1 MASLRRIRML
11 ANAVRN
17 IMNDSERKPLYTI
30 FVEIIR
36 LWFRDRTLPVHYY
49 IYLLY
54 RRDSS
59 NNVCA
64 YVGLRNIARV
74 RDRINSPSWTSVLD
88 NKRLFDA
95 YFRPT
100 GIRLPKILGFNEKN
114 RFVVGDDAVLVR
126 NRERLLDVLKSL
138 VMTSSTNSVFA
149 KPTGG
154 GCGRGCFMFDLS
166 SICLV
171 CADKGSGIVNG
182 DYIYQEVIVQHPK
195 MAELHPS
202 SVNTL
207 RIDTYRTDDGE
218 VDVMS
223 AFLRMGANKSCTD
236 NVSSGGCFVGVDL
249 ETGRLVEK
257 GFVLSQYKP
266 SVLKHHPDTG
276 VTFKD
281 FGVPFFHEAVL
292 IAKQAA
298 RLTPLA
304 VVGWDLAI
312 GPDGPIL
319 IEGNAHYDGYLS
331 EMAYGGYYKNPV
343 FRRLI
348 RDHAPSL
355 DKIARQFD

>member
-182 DYIYQEVIVQHPK
+182 DYIY
-195 MAELHPS
+195 
-202 SVNTL
+202 
-207 RIDTYRTDDGE
+207 
-218 VDVMS
+218 
-223 AFLRMGANKSCTD
+223 
-236 NVSSGGCFVGVDL
+236 
-249 ETGRLVEK
+249 
-257 GFVLSQYKP
+257 
-266 SVLKHHPDTG
+266 
-276 VTFKD
+276 
-281 FGVPFFHEAVL
+281 
-292 IAKQAA
+292 
-298 RLTPLA
+298 
-304 VVGWDLAI
+304 
-312 GPDGPIL
+312 
-319 IEGNAHYDGYLS
+319 
-331 EMAYGGYYKNPV
+331 
-343 FRRLI
+343 
-348 RDHAPSL
+348 
-355 DKIARQFD
+355 

>member
-1 MASLRRIRML
+1 MIESQ
-11 ANAVRN
+11 
-17 IMNDSERKPLYTI
+17 T
-30 FVEIIR
+30 
-36 LWFRDRTLPVHYY
+36 
-49 IYLLY
+49 
-54 RRDSS
+54 
-59 NNVCA
+59 
-64 YVGLRNIARV
+64 
-74 RDRINSPSWTSVLD
+74 SWTSVLD

-166 SICLV
+166 SIYLV

-223 AFLRMGANKSCTD
+223 AFEMVPTKATD

-249 ETGRLVEK
+249 GTGRLVEK

-266 SVLKHHPDTG
+266 SVLKHPDTG

-281 FGVPFFHEAVL
+281 FGFLF
-292 IAKQAA
+292 
-298 RLTPLA
+298 
-304 VVGWDLAI
+304 
-312 GPDGPIL
+312 
-319 IEGNAHYDGYLS
+319 S
-331 EMAYGGYYKNPV
+331 
-343 FRRLI
+343 
-348 RDHAPSL
+348 
-355 DKIARQFD
+355 